1 VECGLRIGHS
11 PQHVAAQDVVEGA
24 GRKGRGCDV
33 AFGEP
38 RRRGD
43 IRRFFARNVKHLWG
57 EVNAMNMVT
66 GLGQEDRP
74 GAGAAPEVCDR
85 LLVLG

>member
-1 VECGLRIGHS
+1 
-11 PQHVAAQDVVEGA
+11 
-24 GRKGRGCDV
+24 
-33 AFGEP
+33 
-38 RRRGD
+38 
-43 IRRFFARNVKHLWG
+43 
-57 EVNAMNMVT
+57 MNMVT